1 VLAVAVAAGAHP
13 TPPRGNGSEGGST
26 GRRRRRGSSS
36 GAPVPLSL
44 SPSLRWRQLWGTAR
58 WRRWWR
64 GGGQRPR
71 RWGGVCG
78 VCVRVCARFEGE
90 TAVLNVSVYR
100 VPRCTALGKLKY
112 RSPMTCG
119 VHVYRVPRSTAL
131 GKHKPGTLP
140 SAQIYGTR

>member
-44 SPSLRWRQLWGTAR
+44 SPSLSLSVSPVAAAVGDRPVAAVVEG
-58 WRRWWR
+58 RR
-64 GGGQRPR
+64 RPR

-78 VCVRVCARFEGE
+78 VCV
-90 TAVLNVSVYR
+90 SVHDLR
-100 VPRCTALGKLKY
+100 EKRLSVECF
-112 RSPMTCG
+112 C
-119 VHVYRVPRSTAL
+119 
-131 GKHKPGTLP
+131 LP
-140 SAQIYGTR
+140 SA